1 MATLTCAALTAIFYS
16 AESLFAD
23 GQKKADY
30 VAEVNAAKA
39 VIDNTTAK
47 INVLDV
53 NNKVREAK
61 IYWNKKTTTTIGDC
75 ADTPINLCAITGD
88 ESDAD
93 CKTFAITECTHAGFV
108 VDDALYAGSNLNANE
123 VFADNM
129 LKTMKALD
137 EAIAQKIIAKIDS
150 FSSPNL
156 HQVTGIGCP
165 GVFGP
170 PASWAQTFIE
180 PSLWTPELMAY
191 FLQVSRVNKFA
202 SPFLLDGDNLYTQFF
217 RAMNEAGN
225 ANGSGAKNMMD
236 KIKYYEDMVNMS
248 VVNGS
253 TRKTFLIERGTL
265 AFSSY
270 ALWSKNNM
278 TNPLDHGAGQF
289 KFSVPSKNIPGL
301 VYDVY
306 TKTECSGAYEKHT
319 VKLQAN
325 YDVFNGPAA
334 VNGSTGVLE
343 FICGACPTV

>member
-1 MATLTCAALTAIFYS
+1 MATLTAAVLTAIYYS

-23 GQKKADY
+23 SQKKADY

-39 VIDNTTAK
+39 IIENTTAK
-47 INVLDV
+47 INVLDA

-75 ADTPINLCAITGD
+75 AQTPINLCALTGD

-93 CKTFAITECTHAGFV
+93 GKTFAIEECTSAGFV

-137 EAIAQKIIAKIDS
+137 EAIAQKIIAKVDS
-150 FSSPNL
+150 FSSANL
-156 HQVTGIGCP
+156 YTGGVGCP
-165 GVFGP
+165 GVAS
-170 PASWAQTFIE
+170 PANWGQTYID
-180 PSLWTPELMAY
+180 PAYWTPELMAY
-191 FLQVSRVNKFA
+191 LLQVARVNKFA

-217 RAMNEAGN
+217 RATNN
-225 ANGSGAKNMMD
+225 ANNADGSGAKSMMD
-236 KIKYYEDMVNMS
+236 KMKYYEDLVNMAT
-248 VVNGS
+248 VNGA
-253 TRKTFLIERGTL
+253 TRKTYMIERGTL

-270 ALWSKNNM
+270 SLWAKNGM
-278 TNPLDHGAGQF
+278 SNPLPHGAGQF

-306 TKTECSGAYEKHT
+306 TKDECSGAYEKHT
-319 VKLQAN
+319 VRLVAN
-325 YDVFNGPAA
+325 YDVFNGAPAL
-334 VNGSTGVLE
+334 NGSTGVLE
-343 FICGACPTV
+343 FICGACPA

>member
-1 MATLTCAALTAIFYS
+1 MPTLTAAALTAIYYS

-39 VIDNTTAK
+39 VIENTTAK
-47 INVLDV
+47 INVLDS

-61 IYWNKKTTTTIGDC
+61 IYWNKKTTTTITDC
-75 ADTPINLCAITGD
+75 AAAPIDLCALTGD
-88 ESDAD
+88 QSDAD
-93 CKTFAITECTHAGFV
+93 GKTFNIEECTSAGFV

-137 EAIAQKIIAKIDS
+137 EAITQKIIAKIDS

-156 HQVTGIGCP
+156 FEGGIGCP
-165 GVFGP
+165 GVVSP
-170 PASWAQTFIE
+170 ESWAQTFIE

-191 FLQVSRVNKFA
+191 FLQVSRINKFA

-217 RAMNEAGN
+217 RAMNN
-225 ANGSGAKNMMD
+225 ASNADGSGAKSMMD
-236 KIKYYEDMVNMS
+236 KIKYYEDMVNMA
-248 VVNGS
+248 VVNGA
-253 TRKTFLIERGTL
+253 TRKTFMIERGTL

-270 ALWSKNNM
+270 ALWAKNGM
-278 TNPLDHGAGQF
+278 SNPLNHGAGQF

-306 TKTECSGAYEKHT
+306 TKEECSGAYEKHT
-319 VKLQAN
+319 VTLKAQ

-334 VNGSTGVLE
+334 VDGSTGVLE

>member
-1 MATLTCAALTAIFYS
+1 MATLTCAALTAIYYS
-16 AESLFAD
+16 AESLYAD

-39 VIDNTTAK
+39 VIENTTAK

-61 IYWNKKTTTTIGDC
+61 IYWNKKTTTTINDC
-75 ADTPINLCAITGD
+75 ADTPDTLCALTGD

-93 CKTFAITECTHAGFV
+93 CKTYVIEECTSAGFV

-156 HQVTGIGCP
+156 HTTVGVGCP
-165 GVFGP
+165 GAVGP
-170 PASWAQTFIE
+170 DNWAQTYIQ
-180 PSLWTPELMAY
+180 PTYWTPEVMAY
-191 FLQVSRVNKFA
+191 FLQVARINKFA
-202 SPFLLDGDNLYTQFF
+202 SPFLLDGDNLYTPYF
-217 RAMNEAGN
+217 RAINEAGN
-225 ANGSGAKNMMD
+225 ANGAGAKAMIE
-236 KIKYYEDMVNMS
+236 KIKYYEDMVNMA

-253 TRKTFLIERGTL
+253 TRKTFMVERGTT

-270 ALWSKNNM
+270 ALWAKNGM
-278 TNPLDHGAGQF
+278 TNPLNHGAGQF

-306 TKTECSGAYEKHT
+306 TKDECSGAYEKHT
-319 VKLQAN
+319 VRIQAN

-343 FICGACPTV
+343 FVCGNCPS